1 MFWTTAAKKVIDSF
15 SVLTS
20 FQVIYSPWQ
29 NTGGSSTL
37 WWLANVLNIH
47 HNLFLN
53 PNENGNHNLKKG
65 QSVEELIKLW
75 AENS

>member
-15 SVLTS
+15 FVLTS
-20 FQVIYSPWQ
+20 FQAIYSPWQ

-47 HNLFLN
+47 LNLFLN
-53 PNENGNHNLKKG
+53 PNENGNNCNFEKG
-65 QSVEELIKLW
+65 TECGR
-75 AENS
+75 AN